1 MQPSIK
7 KYTGRCAAQNVYR
20 RHISKV
26 CVNNGSETLIP
37 RVPPPTASPAG
48 FGRKSMGRENETKVT
63 REGGRARRQKIL
75 KSPQGACDE
84 LFSVCRAR

>member
-7 KYTGRCAAQNVYR
+7 KYTGRCASQNVYR

-48 FGRKSMGRENETKVT
+48 FGRESTGRENETRVT
-63 REGGRARRQKIL
+63 REGGTPRRQKNV
-75 KSPQGACDE
+75 KSPQGTCDA
-84 LFSVCRAR
+84 FFFVCRAG